1 MMKAVKFSQI
11 GKRVFLISW
20 IAGTIIL
27 LLFLITK
34 SWFFVW
40 LGFYYL
46 VIAIIV
52 NIIAFF
58 CELLAYV
65 TDIANKKSHGNSAL
79 LILSNIPI
87 AVLYFLIFINI

>member
-11 GKRVFLISW
+11 GKKFFLISW
-20 IAGTIIL
+20 SAGTAIL

-40 LGFYYL
+40 FGFYYL

-52 NIIAFF
+52 NIIVFF
-58 CELLAYV
+58 CELLAFV

-79 LILSNIPI
+79 LILCNIPI
-87 AVLYFLIFINI
+87 TVLYFLIFINI